1 MEADM
6 RFVSLSLLALSLS
19 GLFTTGSEAAERSYE
34 QCRDLAIARGVAPR
48 YATSGKI
55 EGQYLRYKA
64 AGTALHPR
72 GLMAR
77 CMSGRS

>member
-1 MEADM
+1 M
-6 RFVSLSLLALSLS
+6 RFVLLSLLALSLS
-19 GLFTTGSEAAERSYE
+19 GLFTTRSEAAERSFE
-34 QCRDLAIARGVAPR
+34 ECRDLAITHGVAPR

-55 EGQYLRYKA
+55 ERQYLRYKA

>member
-1 MEADM
+1 MK
-6 RFVSLSLLALSLS
+6 STLLSLLAMLLN
-19 GLFTTGSEAAERSYE
+19 GLCAAESMAAERSFKE
-34 QCRDLAIARGVAPR
+34 CRNLAMTHGVQPR

-55 EGQYLRYKA
+55 ERQYLRYKA

-72 GLMAR
+72 GQMAR